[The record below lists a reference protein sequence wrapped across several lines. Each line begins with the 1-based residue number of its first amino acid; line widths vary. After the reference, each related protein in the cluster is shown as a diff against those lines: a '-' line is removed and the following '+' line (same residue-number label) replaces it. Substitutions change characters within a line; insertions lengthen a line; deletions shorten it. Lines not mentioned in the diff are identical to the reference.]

1 MRKILIGL
9 SAAALTLGGFSLA
22 ATDLQA
28 QARPE
33 AREQNQSGRDRHD
46 NGRQNESRQN
56 EGRRDTQ
63 SSNSSRYGT
72 WDSRW
77 GARPAAPPSHF
88 SRTSD
93 WYRHVRACQQ
103 RYRSYNA
110 RTDRYVPRQGQTA
123 ICRL

>member
-1 MRKILIGL
+1 MRKFLIAL
-9 SAAALTLGGFSLA
+9 SAGALTFGGFSLA

-33 AREQNQSGRDRHD
+33 AREQNQSGRDRQD
-46 NGRQNESRQN
+46 GNRQDSGRQN
-56 EGRRDTQ
+56 EGRRDAQ
-63 SSNSSRYGT
+63 ASGNARYGN

-77 GARPAAPPSHF
+77 GARPSTPPSHF
-88 SRTSD
+88 TRTSD